1 LKSIASFHTKPD
13 AVLYVISRTE
23 EAIMNRDTQRSKAEA
38 FRAMH
43 DRSRILVLPNAW
55 DAMSARVIEEAGA
68 RAIATTSAGVA
79 FSIGYPDGEA
89 IPRDEMIAAIA
100 RIARVTTVP
109 VSADIESG
117 FAHDARELAETIRLV
132 IDAGAVGIN
141 LEDQVHRG
149 TASLYDLDVAVERM
163 RVARETAASAGVP
176 IVINAR
182 TDVYLL
188 GIGEPDSRF
197 DHAVRRANAYRKAGA
212 DCLFI
217 PAVVRRADIERIVPA
232 LEGPLNLLAFP
243 GIPPMA
249 DLERLGVARLS
260 VGTRLT
266 LAAMSALQK
275 TVGELLKTGTYDS
288 IMDGATTFAD
298 ANRLMAGRRG

>member
-1 LKSIASFHTKPD
+1 
-13 AVLYVISRTE
+13 
-23 EAIMNRDTQRSKAEA
+23 MNRDTQRAKAEA

-79 FSIGYPDGEA
+79 FSVGYPDGEA
-89 IPRDEMIAAIA
+89 MPRDEMIAAIA
-100 RIARVTTVP
+100 RIARVVTVP

-117 FAHDARELAETIRLV
+117 FAHDARELAETVRRV

-141 LEDQVHRG
+141 LEDRIHDG
-149 TASLYDLDVAVERM
+149 APSLYDLEVGVR
-163 RVARETAASAGVP
+163 RVRAAREAADSSGVP

-188 GIGEPDSRF
+188 AIGEADTRF
-197 DHAVRRANAYRKAGA
+197 EHAVRRANAYRKAGA
-212 DCLFI
+212 DSLFI
-217 PAVVRRADIERIVPA
+217 PAVTRRADIERIVPV
-232 LEGPLNLLAFP
+232 LEGPLNLLVAP
-243 GIPPMA
+243 GIPAVPE
-249 DLERLGVARLS
+249 LERLGVARLS

-266 LAAMSALQK
+266 LGAMSTLRK
-275 TVGELLKTGTYDS
+275 TAAELLSTGTCES
-288 IMDGATTFAD
+288 TLEGATTYAE
-298 ANRLMAGRRG
+298 ANHLMASRRS

>member
-1 LKSIASFHTKPD
+1 
-13 AVLYVISRTE
+13 
-23 EAIMNRDTQRSKAEA
+23 MNRDNQRAKAEA

-55 DAMSARVIEEAGA
+55 DAMSARVIEDAGA

-79 FSIGYPDGEA
+79 FSVGYPDGEA
-89 IPRDEMIAAIA
+89 IPPDEMIAAIA
-100 RIARVTTVP
+100 RIARVVSVP
-109 VSADIESG
+109 VSADVESG
-117 FAHDARELAETIRLV
+117 FAHDARGVAETVRRV

-141 LEDQVHRG
+141 LEDQVHGG
-149 TASLYDLDVAVERM
+149 TPRLYDLDVAVERV
-163 RVARETAASAGVP
+163 RAARAAADSAGIP

-217 PAVVRRADIERIVPA
+217 PTVSRRADIERIVPA
-232 LEGPLNLLAFP
+232 LEGPLNLITVP
-243 GIPPMA
+243 GIPTIPE
-249 DLERLGVARLS
+249 LERLGVARVS
-260 VGTRLT
+260 VGGRLT
-266 LAAMSALQK
+266 LAAISSLKKSVA
-275 TVGELLKTGTYDS
+275 ELLRTGTYDS
-288 IMDGATTFAD
+288 MLEATITYPD
-298 ANRLMAGRRG
+298 ANRLMATRQT

>member
-1 LKSIASFHTKPD
+1 
-13 AVLYVISRTE
+13 
-23 EAIMNRDTQRSKAEA
+23 MNRDTQRAKAEA

-79 FSIGYPDGEA
+79 FSVGYPDGEA

-100 RIARVTTVP
+100 RIARVTTIP

-117 FAHDARELAETIRLV
+117 FAHDAREVAETVRHV

-141 LEDQVHRG
+141 LEDQVHDGSR
-149 TASLYDLDVAVERM
+149 SLYDLDVAVERV
-163 RVARETAASAGVP
+163 RAAREAADSAGVP

-188 GIGEPDSRF
+188 GTGEPDTRF
-197 DHAVRRANAYRKAGA
+197 DHAIRRANAYRKAGA

-217 PAVVRRADIERIVPA
+217 PTVSRRDDIERIVPA
-232 LEGPLNLLAFP
+232 LEGPLNLITVP
-243 GIPPMA
+243 GIPSIP
-249 DLERLGVARLS
+249 DLERLGVARVS
-260 VGTRLT
+260 VGGRLT
-266 LAAMSALQK
+266 LGAMSALKK
-275 TVGELLKTGTYDS
+275 TVAELLSTGTYES
-288 IMDGATTFAD
+288 MLEATTTYPD
-298 ANRLMAGRRG
+298 ANRLMVNRRN

>member
-1 LKSIASFHTKPD
+1 M
-13 AVLYVISRTE
+13 
-23 EAIMNRDTQRSKAEA
+23 EANMDRETQRAKAEA

-55 DAMSARVIEEAGA
+55 DAMSARVIEDAGA

-79 FSIGYPDGEA
+79 FSVGYPDGEA
-89 IPRDEMIAAIA
+89 IPRDEMISAIA
-100 RIARVTTVP
+100 RIARVTTIP
-109 VSADIESG
+109 VTADIESG
-117 FAHDARELAETIRLV
+117 FAYDTRELAETVRRV

-141 LEDQVHRG
+141 LEDQVHDD
-149 TASLYDLDVAVERM
+149 THSLYDLDVAVD
-163 RVARETAASAGVP
+163 RVRAAREAADSTGVSL
-176 IVINAR
+176 VINAR

-188 GIGEPDSRF
+188 GIGEPDTRF

-217 PAVVRRADIERIVPA
+217 PAVSRRADIERIVPA

-243 GIPPMA
+243 GIPTIPE
-249 DLERLGVARLS
+249 LERLGVARLS

-266 LAAMSALQK
+266 LSAMSALKK
-275 TVGELLKTGTYDS
+275 TVAELLSTGTYES
-288 IMDGATTFAD
+288 MLEATTTYAD
-298 ANRLMAGRRG
+298 ANSLMAGRRS

>member
-1 LKSIASFHTKPD
+1 
-13 AVLYVISRTE
+13 
-23 EAIMNRDTQRSKAEA
+23 MNLDTQRAKAEA

-79 FSIGYPDGEA
+79 FSVGYPDGEA

-100 RIARVTTVP
+100 RIARVVTIP

-117 FAHDARELAETIRLV
+117 FAHDAREVGETVRRV

-141 LEDQVHRG
+141 LEDQVHDG
-149 TASLYDLDVAVERM
+149 THSLYDLDVAVDHVRA
-163 RVARETAASAGVP
+163 AREAADSVGVP

-188 GIGEPDSRF
+188 GIGEPDTRF
-197 DHAVRRANAYRKAGA
+197 EHAIRRANAYRKAGA

-217 PAVVRRADIERIVPA
+217 PAVARRADIERIVPA
-232 LEGPLNLLAFP
+232 LDGPLNLITVP
-243 GIPPMA
+243 GIPTIPE
-249 DLERLGVARLS
+249 LESLGVARVS

-266 LAAMSALQK
+266 LNAMSALKK
-275 TVGELLKTGTYDS
+275 TVAELLNTGTYES
-288 IMDGATTFAD
+288 MLEATTTYAD
-298 ANRLMAGRRG
+298 ANRLMTSRRN